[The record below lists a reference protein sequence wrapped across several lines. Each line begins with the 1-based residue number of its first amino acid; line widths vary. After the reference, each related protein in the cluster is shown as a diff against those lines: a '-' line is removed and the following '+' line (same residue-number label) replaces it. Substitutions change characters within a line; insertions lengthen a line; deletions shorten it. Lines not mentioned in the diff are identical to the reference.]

1 MDKMIYIAATGAR
14 GAMLRQDSV
23 AQNLANVSTPGYRAA
38 VAALQAVPLDPKGVG
53 TKVFAVEGTAGADFT
68 AGPVQRTGRALD
80 IALTGD
86 GWIAVQGRDGREA
99 YTRNGGLE
107 VSATG
112 VLQTMAGQPVL
123 GEGGPITVPPDSTVT
138 IGSDGTVS
146 AQNNGAPLTEVQV
159 LGRIKLVNPPANQ
172 LARGDDGLF
181 RTAQPAP
188 ADDGVRVAP
197 GAIEGS
203 NTNPVEAMVG
213 MISAARQFEM
223 HMKLLATAEQNSKSV
238 SQLLQ
243 WGG

>member
-23 AQNLANVSTPGYRAA
+23 AANLANVSTPGYRAA
-38 VAALQAVPLDPKGVG
+38 VAALQAVPLEASGSG
-53 TKVFAVEGTAGADFT
+53 TRVFAVEGTAGADFT
-68 AGPVQRTGRALD
+68 PGPVQRTGRALD
-80 IALTGD
+80 IAIAGD

-112 VLQTMAGQPVL
+112 VLQTSAGQPVQ
-123 GEGGPITVPPDSTVT
+123 GEGGPITVPPDSILTLA
-138 IGSDGTVS
+138 SDGTVS
-146 AQNNGAPLTEVQV
+146 AQNSGAALTEVQV

-181 RTAQPAP
+181 RTPAPAP
-188 ADDGVRVAP
+188 ADEGVRVSP

-213 MISAARQFEM
+213 MISAARQFEL
-223 HMKLLATAEQNSKSV
+223 HMKLLATVEQNSKSAG
-238 SQLLQ
+238 QLLQ
-243 WGG
+243 SAG